1 MGLYTYNGPVLY
13 YEKVI
18 ANNWRGETTA
28 ESKAKAISNLKYQ
41 FKNQVNLASGVGG
54 ISFSGSITERK

>member
-18 ANNWRGETTA
+18 ANNWKGETTA
-28 ESKAKAISNLKYQ
+28 DSKAKAINNLKYQ
-41 FKNQVNLASGVGG
+41 FKNQANLLSGVGG
-54 ISFSGSITERK
+54 VSFSGSVIAKK